1 MSTVKASGPI
11 TDGRAL
17 RAADRMLT
25 TIVTD
30 VAQDVENE
38 VHAALGDVLKNPTG
52 YYESQIRVST
62 ATSGDRSVNDSGVV
76 YGPWLAGVSSR
87 NQTTRF
93 KGYAHWRRATQRA
106 QGKVVRTAQ
115 PGLRRGV
122 KEMNR

>member
-1 MSTVKASGPI
+1 MSKVTVSGPI

-25 TIVTD
+25 TILTD
-30 VAQDVENE
+30 VAQDVEDE
-38 VHAALGDVLKNPTG
+38 VHAALGDFLQNPTG
-52 YYESQIRVST
+52 FYESRIRIST
-62 ATSGDRSVNDSGVV
+62 VGVDRSVHDSGVV

-87 NQTTRF
+87 NQTSRF

-106 QGKVVRTAQ
+106 QAKVVRTAQ

>member
-1 MSTVKASGPI
+1 MSKVTTSGPI

-17 RAADRMLT
+17 RSADRMLK
-25 TIVTD
+25 TILTD
-30 VAQDVENE
+30 VAEDVEDE
-38 VHAALGDVLKNPTG
+38 VRAALGDFLQNPTG

-62 ATSGDRSVNDSGVV
+62 VATDRSVNDSGVV

-93 KGYAHWRRATQRA
+93 KGYAHWRLAQQRA
-106 QGKVVRTAQ
+106 QARVVRTAQ